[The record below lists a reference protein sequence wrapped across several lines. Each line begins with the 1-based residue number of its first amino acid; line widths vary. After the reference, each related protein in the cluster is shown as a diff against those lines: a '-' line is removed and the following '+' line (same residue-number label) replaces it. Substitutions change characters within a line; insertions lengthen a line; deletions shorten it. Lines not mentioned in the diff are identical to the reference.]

1 MPEQSPEATAPD
13 VAGKFYRLPDHYE
26 VGREKVREYAR
37 AVQNSHP
44 AHISELHAA
53 KLGFDGVIAPPTFA
67 SAIGFHP
74 TRALFETV
82 FEDFDISLVL
92 QVEQIFELYQPLVAG
107 DRVHAQIEIPSIRN
121 VRGSDFVTVKV
132 SFIGTDGVVRQSAT
146 VQLVAR
152 SGELPPEVLSMIE
165 GVVMHLTPDETAGL
179 VEIDPADA
187 AAPRE
192 LADARANTVVNTRP
206 RFEDLSV
213 GDELP
218 IGIRSVTRGDLVNY
232 AGVSGDHNPI
242 HFSDRAAEV
251 AGLPTVVAHG
261 MLTLGLAADFL
272 SSWLDDPSAIESLS
286 FRFSGFVPVQQIGA
300 TEIEFTGKVKSLD
313 PVRRTAQILLSGT
326 SEGKKLFG
334 RALAQVQ
341 LS

>member
-1 MPEQSPEATAPD
+1 MPEQAPQATAPD
-13 VAGKFYRLPDHYE
+13 VVGKYYRLPDHYE

-37 AVQNSHP
+37 AIQNSHP
-44 AHISELHAA
+44 GHFSELHAA
-53 KLGFDGVIAPPTFA
+53 KLGYDGVIAPPTF
-67 SAIGFHP
+67 SSVIGFHP

-82 FEDFDISLVL
+82 FKDFDISLVL
-92 QVEQIFELYQPLVAG
+92 QVEQIFELHQPLVAG

-121 VRGSDFVTVKV
+121 VRGSDFITVKV
-132 SFIGTDGVVRQSAT
+132 SFIGTDGVVRQAAI
-146 VQLVAR
+146 VQIVTR
-152 SGELPPEVLSMIE
+152 SGELDPEILAMID
-165 GVVMHLTPDETAGL
+165 GVVMHLTPEETAGL
-179 VEIDPADA
+179 VEIEPADA

-192 LADARANTVVNTRP
+192 LAVARANTVVNTRP

-218 IGIRSVTRGDLVNY
+218 LGIRSVTRGDLVNY

-242 HFSDRAAEV
+242 HFSDSAAEA

-261 MLTLGLAADFL
+261 MLTLGLAADYL
-272 SSWLDDPSAIESLS
+272 TGWLDDQTAIETLSL
-286 FRFSGFVPVQQIGA
+286 RFSGFVPVQPIGA

-313 PVRRTAQILLSGT
+313 PDRRTAQVLLNGT
-326 SEGKKLFG
+326 CDGKKLFG
-334 RALAQVQ
+334 RALTQVQ